1 MGQLIAGFL
10 LAPLMVLGSLAL
22 VIGLCI
28 GSPGM
33 VGVVLLF
40 ALPIAYLSG
49 LFLAWPLLAHLW
61 DEGRFTRRNVLRSG
75 VLLSLPW
82 PVIFALGKPPGSFQ
96 DLLGL
101 AFCAAVFCG
110 IGWAIA
116 AVFWSMGIDDN
127 ERFAP
132 PGAAPEAMPAP
143 PPGSAPP
150 PPTPGG

>member
-10 LAPLMVLGSLAL
+10 LAPLLVLGGLAL
-22 VIGLCI
+22 IIAVLSAPGLA
-28 GSPGM
+28 G
-33 VGVVLLF
+33 VLLMF
-40 ALPIAYLSG
+40 ALPIAYLTG
-49 LFLAWPLLAHLW
+49 LFLAWPLLGHLW
-61 DEGRFTRRNVLRSG
+61 EDGRFTRRNVLRSG

-82 PVIFALGKPPGSFQ
+82 PAIVALGKPPGSLQ

-101 AFCAAVFCG
+101 ALVAAFFCG

-116 AVFWSMGIDDN
+116 AVFWSVGIDDN

-132 PGAAPEAMPAP
+132 PGAAPDAMPAP

-150 PPTPGG
+150 PPTPEG